1 MEQKIHSLSP
11 NTEAPPK
18 RHLKNYLL
26 DPAFQLKYT
35 GMVVLVTVVVASFL
49 GYFTYRFSV
58 GQTQQLTMNLVGNTI
73 DLDPQALHLIEAEA
87 AKADREVLFKILGGI
102 AIMVLSLGL
111 AGIYITHKLVG
122 PAYKLRLL
130 LKEVRQGHLTVG
142 GRLRKGDELQDV
154 FLAFERMVLALRKRQ
169 QEEVDQLSG
178 VIDRARAASAPK
190 DVLDDLQAV
199 RDRMASQL
207 N

>member
-1 MEQKIHSLSP
+1 MEHKIQSLSP

-35 GMVVLVTVVVASFL
+35 GMVVLVTVVVASIL
-49 GYFTYRFSV
+49 GFFTYRFSV
-58 GQTQQLTMNLVGNTI
+58 GQTQSLTMTLVSNTS
-73 DLDPQALHLIEAEA
+73 DLDPAALRSIEADA
-87 AKADREVLFKILGGI
+87 ARADREVLFKIIGGI
-102 AIMVLSLGL
+102 GVLVLSLGL
-111 AGIYITHKLVG
+111 AGIYITHKMVG

-154 FLAFERMVLALRKRQ
+154 FLAFERMVISLRKRQ
-169 QEEVDQLSG
+169 QEEVDQLTA
-178 VIDRARAASAPK
+178 VIDRARKADAPK
-190 DVLDDLQAV
+190 DVIDDLQAV
-199 RDRMASQL
+199 RDRMLSQL
-207 N
+207 T

>member
-1 MEQKIHSLSP
+1 MEQRVSITP

-35 GMVVLVTVVVASFL
+35 GMVVIVTVIVASFL
-49 GYFTYRFSV
+49 GYFVYRFSV
-58 GQTQQLTMNLVGNTI
+58 GQTQSLTMALVSNTA
-73 DLDPQALHLIEAEA
+73 DLDPQTLASIEADA
-87 AKADREVLFKILGGI
+87 ARADREVLYKILGGI

-169 QEEVDQLSG
+169 QEEVDQLTG
-178 VIDRARAASAPK
+178 VLDRAKAANAPK
-190 DVLDDLQAV
+190 DVVEDLQAV
-199 RDRMASQL
+199 RDRMQSQL

>member
-1 MEQKIHSLSP
+1 MEQRVSITP

-35 GMVVLVTVVVASFL
+35 GMVVVVTVIVASFL
-49 GYFTYRFSV
+49 GYFVYRFSV
-58 GQTQQLTMNLVGNTI
+58 GQTQSLTMALVSNTA
-73 DLDPQALHLIEAEA
+73 DLDPQTLASIEADA
-87 AKADREVLFKILGGI
+87 ARADREVLYKILGGI

-169 QEEVDQLSG
+169 QEEVDQLTG
-178 VIDRARAASAPK
+178 VLERAKAANAPK
-190 DVLDDLQAV
+190 DVVDDLQAV
-199 RDRMASQL
+199 RDRMQSQL

>member
-1 MEQKIHSLSP
+1 MEQRVSITP

-35 GMVVLVTVVVASFL
+35 GMVVVVTVIVASFL
-49 GYFTYRFSV
+49 GYFVYRFSV
-58 GQTQQLTMNLVGNTI
+58 GQTQSLTMALVSNTA
-73 DLDPQALHLIEAEA
+73 DLDPQTLASIEADA
-87 AKADREVLFKILGGI
+87 ARADREVLYKILGGI

-169 QEEVDQLSG
+169 QEEVDQLTG
-178 VIDRARAASAPK
+178 VLERARAANAPK
-190 DVLDDLQAV
+190 DVVDDLQAV
-199 RDRMASQL
+199 RDRMQSQL